1 MNKGQE
7 LQKQKFLK
15 KHKKK
20 AQKILTDMWLKMWL
34 TPNGNAFIYKAR
46 TEIGYSPNTIDRDI
60 YSSLLSTFKRM
71 KKRGEMK

>member
-1 MNKGQE
+1 
-7 LQKQKFLK
+7 
-15 KHKKK
+15 
-20 AQKILTDMWLKMWL
+20 MWLKMWL